1 MIKNKTIL
9 ITGGAGFIGTHLV
22 EELIQH
28 QNYLVIIDTFGN
40 YYYSGKKENL
50 ASILKDYK
58 NLKDYE
64 IIRGDLKEE
73 GIYNKIHKEIDL
85 IFHLAAHAGVRFSI
99 ANTEL
104 VTRNNILSVVNVFEY
119 AKEHNIEKVVFASSS
134 SVYGNPLYTP
144 VDEEHP
150 KNPIS
155 PYAVSKL
162 CGEHYAD
169 YYFREY
175 DLPITS
181 LRFYTVYGPRGRP
194 DMAIGKFFNYIM
206 NDKEITIYGDGEQ
219 LRDFTYVSDIVDGLI
234 LSGEKEEAIG
244 QVFNL
249 GFSSPITVNKLIE
262 KMYSIANVPEKVKYG
277 EKKKGDVEVT
287 HSDTTKAK
295 KMLNYHPKVDI
306 DTGLRKTFEWY
317 QKK

>member
-28 QNYLVIIDTFGN
+28 ENFLVIIDTFGN

-206 NDKEITIYGDGEQ
+206 NDNEITIYGDGEQ

>member
-317 QKK
+317 QKM

>member
-104 VTRNNILSVVNVFEY
+104 VTRNNILSAVNVFEY
-119 AKEHNIEKVVFASSS
+119 AKMHNIEKVVFASSS

-317 QKK
+317 QKM

>member
-206 NDKEITIYGDGEQ
+206 NDNEITIYGDGEQ